1 MGIDCLFLLCG
12 ANDQTPG
19 LRRATGTYCG
29 CGFLANG
36 IRLASCALIGSSVG
50 LVLVVIL
57 MLILCVL
64 VAVVGQQKCI
74 GEVFGKSVAIRR
86 AVGVNSDG
94 IRAMRVILSDPRF
107 TMQKVYVL
115 VGGPD
120 WPVSVLCGILN
131 LPLFPILMGTQPV
144 IALVLPSALAG
155 SFAYMGSIVDENGL
169 AKYSWADTMA
179 AVASACIAAS
189 IFTFMMLAA
198 GAVKETFD
206 NRRDEID
213 AIPIDEEV
221 QEADDRAAKKEE
233 AYAEAVAWTNVP
245 VWAKLSLI
253 LAVGCMISCFFLL
266 SNFNE
271 QCFAEYDLMY
281 TIDEHLDG
289 QWHNLVFPLG
299 WYALLL
305 TVIATVF
312 LLIFK
317 SWAGVSVP
325 SCLSRLQLFEKS
337 YLTLLS
343 CLLFFV
349 MFLTARDESDY

>member
-1 MGIDCLFLLCG
+1 M
-12 ANDQTPG
+12 
-19 LRRATGTYCG
+19 
-29 CGFLANG
+29 
-36 IRLASCALIGSSVG
+36 
-50 LVLVVIL
+50 
-57 MLILCVL
+57 
-64 VAVVGQQKCI
+64 
-74 GEVFGKSVAIRR
+74 AIRR

-206 NRRDEID
+206 KRRDEID

-221 QEADDRAAKKEE
+221 QKADDMAAKKEE
-233 AYAEAVAWTNVP
+233 AYSEAVAWANVP
-245 VWAKLSLI
+245 IWAKLSLI
-253 LAVGCMISCFFLL
+253 SAVGCMISCFFIL
-266 SNFNE
+266 SRFSE

-289 QWHNLVFPLG
+289 QWHNLVLPLG

-305 TVIATVF
+305 TGIATVF
-312 LLIFK
+312 LVIFK
-317 SWAGVSVP
+317 SWAGVSAP
-325 SCLSRLQLFEKS
+325 IILSRLHF
-337 YLTLLS
+337 
-343 CLLFFV
+343 
-349 MFLTARDESDY
+349 